1 MLAIANIN
9 FEKPL
14 AWFKSKGFK
23 VAFIVPTETGL
34 KKSILDAT
42 KDFRSILAESKVH
55 DFTLQSQGALNKK
68 LVKTTLISKD
78 SIFETQTSLYRPETK
93 KGDPRLWIYDLSKHT
108 LAGDLLAVLA
118 SEESLLIINCSNC
131 DLSLCFEK
139 FNLEFKNIL
148 SFSASPYADELLG
161 KINDISR
168 KGFIKSLR
176 SGDTGV
182 GYTFESLLGIKA
194 NSSRHPD
201 YKGIEIKSSRSRN
214 SKGTL
219 LSMAPNWSIS
229 NLISSHQLLQ
239 KRGRSNEKWG
249 GLKTLNHSIRGDNK
263 NNWNLKLMLEEPYIH
278 QVHDKDDFIE
288 KDVSWLLEDFQ
299 LRLSKKHR
307 ETFWVNVET
316 RNLGGIEEFHY
327 VGVKHT
333 GDIDTQV
340 IPDLI
345 ERGIISVDYLIWD
358 KSKDWQKYTK
368 KSGFDFLW
376 KIKNKHKDL
385 LFKFIKDYQL
395 G

>member
-42 KDFRSILAESKVH
+42 QDFRSILAESKVH
-55 DFTLQSQGALNKK
+55 DFALQSQGALNKK

-78 SIFETQTSLYRPETK
+78 LIVETQTSLYRPETK
-93 KGDPRLWIYDLSKHT
+93 KGDPRLWIYNLSKHAS
-108 LAGDLLAVLA
+108 AGDLLAILA
-118 SEESLLIINCSNC
+118 SEETLLIINCSNC
-131 DLSLCFEK
+131 DLSRCFEK
-139 FNLEFKNIL
+139 FNLEFKNLI
-148 SFSASPYADELLG
+148 SFSASPYADELLE
-161 KINDISR
+161 KITDISR
-168 KGFIKSLR
+168 RGYIKSLR

-182 GYTFESLLGIKA
+182 GYTFESLLGIEA

-229 NLISSHQLLQ
+229 NLISAHQLLQ

-249 GLKTLNHSIRGDNK
+249 GLKTLNHSIRGDKK
-263 NNWNLKLMLEEPYIH
+263 NNWNLKLMLEEPYIY
-278 QVHDKDDFIE
+278 QIHDKDDSIE

-299 LRLSKKHR
+299 LRLAKKHR

-316 RNLGGIEEFHY
+316 RNVGGIEEFHY

-345 ERGIISVDYLIWD
+345 ERGVISVDYLIWD
-358 KSKDWQKYTK
+358 KSKDWKKYTK

-385 LFKFIKDYQL
+385 LFKFIKDYKL